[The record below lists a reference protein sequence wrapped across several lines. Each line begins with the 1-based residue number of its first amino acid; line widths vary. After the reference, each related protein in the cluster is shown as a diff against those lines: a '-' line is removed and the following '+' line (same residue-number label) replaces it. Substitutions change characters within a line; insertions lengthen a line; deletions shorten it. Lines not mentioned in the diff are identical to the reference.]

1 MANSQEPFSN
11 QVFHHLLSLIHRT
24 RQYGRQII
32 AEGDLT
38 PRALSVLRFLLETE
52 TATVGQVQTYL
63 HKSPSTT
70 SALIAQLETKGYLT
84 RRRSQ
89 EDNRVVIVTLTLMG
103 YDIAKNTP
111 LGGLP
116 LLHHRLEQLPEE
128 RLAEIDGVLTE
139 IMGLMEAIEGG

>member
-1 MANSQEPFSN
+1 MANSQEPFSD
-11 QVFHHLLSLIHRT
+11 QVFHHLLSLIRHT
-24 RQYGRQII
+24 HQYGRQII

-38 PRALSVLRFLLETE
+38 PRALSVLRFLLDTE
-52 TATVGQVQTYL
+52 SATVGQVQAYV

-70 SALIAQLETKGYLT
+70 SALIAQLEARGYLT

-89 EDNRVVIVTLTLMG
+89 EDNRVVIVALTPMG

-116 LLHHRLEQLPEE
+116 LLHRRLEQLPEQ

-139 IMGLMEAIEGG
+139 IMRLMEAIEGE